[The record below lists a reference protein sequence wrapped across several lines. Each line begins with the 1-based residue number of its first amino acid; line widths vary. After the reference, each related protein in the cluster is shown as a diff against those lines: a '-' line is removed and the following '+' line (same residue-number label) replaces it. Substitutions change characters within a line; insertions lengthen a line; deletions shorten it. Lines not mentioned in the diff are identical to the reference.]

1 MIVENE
7 KLKHPHGNK
16 KIWRYMDLPK
26 FLDLVTSEELFFAN
40 SSTLS
45 DKYEGELPLGNLKT
59 LKRAYMRDKD
69 YSEYQA
75 QEAANMA
82 IEVARDVKSNT
93 LINCWSM
100 NTIESFA
107 LWKIYL
113 GSAGSGVGIRT
124 NVKALRKSLSQTD
137 IDIEMGEVSYRN
149 YLENINKSYIMTRK
163 SPFYKYEQELR
174 LLIDEVEVGKDEKG
188 EKMIIEN
195 KHPVGLKVPINVN
208 ELIQEIY
215 ISPFMGDWFEEML
228 RKTLT
233 QINPS
238 LVEKIRRSDIQEY

>member
-1 MIVENE
+1 MIVENDN
-7 KLKHPHGNK
+7 LKHPHGNK

-26 FLDLVTSEELFFAN
+26 FLDLVTSEELYFAN

-45 DKYEGELPLGNLKT
+45 DKYEGELPAGNLKQ
-59 LKRAYMRDKD
+59 LKKAYMEEQK
-69 YSEYQA
+69 YSEAQA
-75 QEAANMA
+75 QEAADMA
-82 IEVARDVKSNT
+82 IEVAQEVKSNT
-93 LINCWSM
+93 LVNCWSM

-124 NVKALRKSLSQTD
+124 NVKALRESLVGTD

-149 YLENINKSYIMTRK
+149 YLENINKNYIMTRK

-174 LLIDEVEVGKDEKG
+174 LLIDQVKIGKDEKG
-188 EKMIIEN
+188 EKMIVAN
-195 KHPVGLKVPINVN
+195 KNPNGLKVPIDVN

-228 RKTLT
+228 RMTLVK
-233 QINPS
+233 INPA
-238 LVEKIRRSDIQEY
+238 LVDKIKRSDIQDY